1 MAKKYICNAC
11 DTFYDSTHKRDRVC
25 SICTATPP
33 CTKDGSMY
41 CATCNKWFLSEKC
54 FQNHLTHKVKVKL
67 AFRWRQVCPNCS
79 FTVTCDNKHESFK
92 RFCNYCNKK
101 QLSGHSSYVA
111 PLNPSKLTNRFMYV
125 SFIWSAHRTLK
136 STMDPLNMFLTPCAQ
151 QMFSKC
157 ERCMT

>member
-25 SICTATPP
+25 SICTAKPP

-54 FQNHLTHKVKVKL
+54 FQNHLIHKVKVKL
-67 AFRWRQVCPNCS
+67 VFRWRQVCPNCS

-92 RFCNYCNKK
+92 RFSIIVIRSNFLAILATWLPWILASWQTGLC
-101 QLSGHSSYVA
+101 
-111 PLNPSKLTNRFMYV
+111 
-125 SFIWSAHRTLK
+125 
-136 STMDPLNMFLTPCAQ
+136 MFLSYGVHTGLWKARWVLWIC
-151 QMFSKC
+151 S
-157 ERCMT
+157 